1 MQRFIGER
9 RRGLSTAARS
19 LILGVLALAGCG
31 AAQVDALSSHA
42 APSGG
47 ILRWT
52 DEGVQEL
59 PSMDPNLG
67 GDANS
72 VVVIALIFDN
82 LVQLDLH
89 NRPVPDGASW
99 TVSAD
104 GRTYT
109 FRLRP
114 TWRFSDG
121 HRVTADD
128 VVFSMQRILDPAGS
142 GGAAY
147 SFLSH
152 IVGSGPYNAG
162 KSKTLPGVQAVNP
175 STVVFHLDRP
185 TPYFPDELTGGWA
198 AIYEKA
204 AILKDGTI
212 DNTKWD
218 EHPVGA
224 GPFMLKQ
231 WIHNQEIRLVPNPYY
246 YQGVPSVKEI
256 DVLFVAD
263 PETAVSLYDTNGAD
277 IVGTVQFPSTQLGT
291 VRGMPGFNA
300 GVRLETTYLTPNEK
314 LAPFNNRH
322 VRRAFSLT
330 INRKAIADVIL
341 NGAVS
346 AAAGILP
353 PGMPGYNP
361 YLHTLDYSPA
371 QAQKELALAG
381 YPNGKNFP
389 KTVYTY
395 PSNGPDEDRRAAAL
409 QQLWRQVL
417 HVNVLL
423 NKMEPGAYNNL
434 LTARTY
440 QLGIIPSSADYP
452 DPQDFL
458 SLALRSGSPGN
469 NGNYSNPAF
478 DRLVDRAD
486 TLVGQQAARLRLYQQ
501 AEQIAVND
509 AAWIPLSNARSAV
522 LIRPGIR
529 GILVQGIGLYGEGI
543 AVPDWTKVRV
553 P

>member
-1 MQRFIGER
+1 VSRQDHLER
-9 RRGLSTAARS
+9 
-19 LILGVLALAGCG
+19 GVGLALLALLVCSGWSAAPA
-31 AAQVDALSSHA
+31 AAQRVAAL
-42 APSGG
+42 GG
-47 ILRWT
+47 VLRWT

-72 VVVIALIFDN
+72 VVVVGLIFNN
-82 LVQLDLH
+82 LVRLDAD
-89 NRPVPDGASW
+89 NRAAPDGASW

-104 GRTYT
+104 GRAYT
-109 FRLRP
+109 FHLRP

-142 GGAAY
+142 SGAAY

-152 IVGSGPYNAG
+152 IVGAGPYNAG
-162 KSKTLPGVQAVNP
+162 KSRVLAGVKAINP
-175 STVVFHLDRP
+175 STVVFHLDQA

-198 AIYEKA
+198 AIYEKVT
-204 AILKDGTI
+204 ILKYGTI
-212 DNTKWD
+212 DTTKWA

-224 GPFMLKQ
+224 GPYMLKQ
-231 WIHNQEIRLVPNPYY
+231 WIHNQEIRLIPNPYY
-246 YQGVPSVKEI
+246 YQGVPSIKEI

-263 PETAVSLYDTNGAD
+263 PQTAISLYTTSGAD
-277 IVGTVQFPSTQLGT
+277 IVGTVHFPSSQLGKF
-291 VRGMPGFNA
+291 RGTTGFHSA
-300 GVRLETTYLTPNEK
+300 VRLETTYLTPNEK
-314 LAPFNNRH
+314 LAPFSNRH
-322 VRRAFSLT
+322 VRRAFSLALD
-330 INRKAIADVIL
+330 RAAIAGIIL
-341 NGAVS
+341 NGAVNPT
-346 AAAGILP
+346 ARILP
-353 PGMPGYNP
+353 PAMPGYNP
-361 YLHTLDYSPA
+361 PIATMDYNPTL
-371 QAQKELALAG
+371 AQKELALAG
-381 YPNGKNFP
+381 YPSGANFP

-395 PSNGPDEDRRAAAL
+395 PANGPDEDRRAAAL

-417 HVNVLL
+417 RVNVLL

-469 NGNYSNPAF
+469 NGGYSNPAF

-486 TLVGQQAARLRLYQQ
+486 TLVGRQAERLRLYQQ
-501 AEQIAVND
+501 AEGMAIQD
-509 AAWIPLSNARSAV
+509 AAWIPLSNDRSAV
-522 LIRPGIR
+522 LIRPGVM
-529 GILVQGIGLYGEGI
+529 GMLVQGIGLYGEGI
-543 AVPDWTKVRV
+543 TVPDWTKIGVTGR
-553 P
+553 